1 MFGALIKT
9 WFAKR
14 EGIDPGEICSVSVM
28 PCTAKK
34 FECTRP
40 EMKDSGYQDVDISIT
55 VQELAAL
62 IRAGGIDFLSFRIRR
77 LTIHLAKEAARDLFS
92 VRLAASWRRHSA
104 PLSRW

>member
-14 EGIDPGEICSVSVM
+14 EGIDPGDICSVSVM

-62 IRAGGIDFLSFRIRR
+62 IRAGGIDFAELPDTPFDDPFGEGSG
-77 LTIHLAKEAARDLFS
+77 AGLFS

-104 PLSRW
+104 PSTRW